1 MARKLALAI
10 ALSAAL
16 TACGQVDRAPQVSTA
31 PTTRRPLCTI
41 VIGTGGRR
49 GFVTVPC
56 PTAHRMIKDHS
67 PRVAR

>member
-1 MARKLALAI
+1 MARKLVLAI

-31 PTTRRPLCTI
+31 PTTRRPLCSI
-41 VIGTGGRR
+41 AIGTGARR

-56 PTAHRMIKDHS
+56 PTAHQTIKDLS
-67 PRVAR
+67 ARDGP